1 MADSLPVQAVD
12 AISAATGEHPGHRR
26 AHSKGTVVAGSFTAT
41 PAASE
46 LTRAPHMQGD
56 PVPVTVRFSNGGGD
70 PGVPD
75 YAAREGR
82 GMATKF
88 YLPGGEKTDIV
99 ALSLPCFFVRTP
111 EDFVEFTRTR
121 QPDPDSGEPDM
132 AKVGAFLEAH
142 QEALPA
148 IQFALGAKPPAS
160 YATVAYNSIHS
171 FKWIAADGSERWVR
185 YRWEPEA
192 GEQAIEP
199 EEAKERGAHYLQEEI
214 TDRVEDGGAVFRL
227 FVILAEDGDAVND
240 PTVAWPDERERV
252 EVGRL
257 ELTGIDHEREQGDDV
272 MVMDPTRVIDGIE
285 TSDDQILLF
294 RPRAYAVSVERRSG
308 LAPPPGVDV

>member
-1 MADSLPVQAVD
+1 MAESLPVKAVD
-12 AISAATGEHPGHRR
+12 AINAATGEHPGHRV
-26 AHSKGTVVAGSFTAT
+26 AHARGTVLAGSFTAT
-41 PAASE
+41 PAAAG

-56 PVPVTVRFSNGGGD
+56 PVDVTVRFSNGSGN

-75 YAAREGR
+75 YASREGR

-88 YLPGGEKTDIV
+88 YLPDGEKTDIV

-121 QPDPDSGEPDM
+121 EPDPETGEPDM
-132 AKVGAFLEAH
+132 QKVGAFLEAH
-142 QEALPA
+142 QETLPA
-148 IQFALGAKPPAS
+148 IQFVLGAKPPVS
-160 YATVAYNSIHS
+160 YATVAYNGIHS
-171 FKWIAADGSERWVR
+171 FLWIGPDGERRYVR

-192 GEQAIEP
+192 GEEALEP
-199 EEAKERGAHYLQEEI
+199 EEGKERGRDYLQ
-214 TDRVEDGGAVFRL
+214 TDIAERVEDGVAFRL
-227 FVILAEDGDAVND
+227 FVVLAEEGDAVDD
-240 PTVAWPDERERV
+240 PTVAWPKERERV

-257 ELTGIDHEREQGDDV
+257 ELTRVDHSREQGDDV

-294 RPRAYAVSVERRSG
+294 RPRAYAVSVQRRSG
-308 LAPPPGVDV
+308 APPPPGVEI

>member
-1 MADSLPVQAVD
+1 MTDSLPVQAVQ
-12 AISAATGEHPGHRR
+12 AIMAATGEHPGNRV
-26 AHSKGTVVAGSFTAT
+26 AHARGTVLAGSFTAT
-41 PAASE
+41 PAAAG
-46 LTRAPHMQGD
+46 LTRAAHMQGD
-56 PVPVTVRFSNGGGD
+56 PVDVTVRFSNGGGD

-88 YLPGGEKTDIV
+88 YLPDGEKTDIV

-121 QPDPDSGEPDM
+121 EPVPETGEPDM

-148 IQFALGAKPPAS
+148 IQFVLGAKPPVS

-171 FKWIAADGSERWVR
+171 FRWENAEGEARYVR

-192 GEQAIEP
+192 GEQALEP
-199 EEAKERGAHYLQEEI
+199 EEAKELGKDYLQRDIAE
-214 TDRVEDGGAVFRL
+214 RVKDGVAFRL
-227 FVILAEDGDAVND
+227 FVVLAEDDDAVDD
-240 PTVAWPDERERV
+240 PTVAWPEEREKV

-257 ELTGIDHEREQGDDV
+257 ELTGLDETREKGDDV
-272 MVMDPTRVIDGIE
+272 MVMDPTRMIDGIE
-285 TSDDQILLF
+285 TSDDQILVF
-294 RPRAYAVSVERRSG
+294 RPRAYAVSVQRRSG
-308 LAPPPGVDV
+308 LPPPPGVEI

>member
-121 QPDPDSGEPDM
+121 EPDPDTGEPDM
-132 AKVGAFLEAH
+132 AKIGAFLEAH

-148 IQFALGAKPPAS
+148 IQFALGAKPPVS
-160 YATVAYNSIHS
+160 YATAVYNSIHS
-171 FKWIAADGSERWVR
+171 FRWENADGESRFVR

-192 GEQAIEP
+192 GEQALEP
-199 EEAKERGAHYLQEEI
+199 EEAKERGGDYLQRDIAE
-214 TDRVEDGGAVFRL
+214 RVEDGVAFRL
-227 FVILAEDGDAVND
+227 FVVLAEEGDAVDD
-240 PTVAWPDERERV
+240 PTVAWPEEREKV

-257 ELTGIDHEREQGDDV
+257 ELTAVDHSREQGDDV

-285 TSDDQILLF
+285 TSEDQILLF
-294 RPRAYAVSVERRSG
+294 RPRAYAVSVQRRSG
-308 LAPPPGVDV
+308 APPPQGVEI

>member
-1 MADSLPVQAVD
+1 VGDSLAVQAVD
-12 AISAATGEHPGHRR
+12 AIGAATGRHTGQR
-26 AHSKGTVVAGSFTAT
+26 AAHAKGTLIAGSFTAT
-41 PAASE
+41 PEAAA
-46 LTRAPHMQGD
+46 LTSATHMQGE
-56 PVPVTVRFSNGGGD
+56 PVRVTVRFSNGGGN

-88 YLPGGEKTDIV
+88 YLPDGRKTDIV
-99 ALSLPCFFVRTP
+99 ALSLPSFFVRTP

-121 QPDPDSGEPDM
+121 EPDPETGEPDM
-132 AKVGAFLEAH
+132 QKVGAFLEAH

-148 IQFALGAKPPAS
+148 IQFVLGSKPPAS

-171 FKWIAADGSERWVR
+171 FVWVSPEGERRYVR

-192 GEQAIEP
+192 GEQALEP
-199 EEAKERGAHYLQEEI
+199 HEAKERGADYLQKEI
-214 TDRVEDGGAVFRL
+214 AQRVEDGAAFRL
-227 FVILAEDGDAVND
+227 FVVLAEEGDAVDD
-240 PTVAWPDERERV
+240 PTVAWPEEREKV

-257 ELTGIDHEREQGDDV
+257 ELTGLEESREKGDDV
-272 MVMDPTRVIDGIE
+272 MVMDPIRVIDGIE

-294 RPRAYAVSVERRSG
+294 RPRAYAVSVQRRSG
-308 LAPPPGVDV
+308 APPPPGIEI